1 MLGESYQLGDELLAK
16 IRRTGTTS
24 DRIIALDGRSR
35 LSRSIRQARQAYL
48 DMMPQPIS
56 PCDYALAERAAIVA
70 AQLLELDR
78 RALVGSLPAG
88 DARMYVSLSGLHSR
102 LLKTL
107 SGRRSARPAGP
118 SLADLFPGMG
128 EGAAA

>member
-1 MLGESYQLGDELLAK
+1 MIS
-16 IRRTGTTS
+16 TTPGVEKVVWYRYIYLYGKS
-24 DRIIALDGRSR
+24 DQWSR

-78 RALVGSLPAG
+78 RALAGSLPTG
-88 DARMYVSLSGLHSR
+88 DARMYVSLSGLHAR
-102 LLKTL
+102 LLRSL
-107 SGRRSARPAGP
+107 NSRRSARPVGP
-118 SLADLFPGMG
+118 SLADLFPGAVG
-128 EGAAA
+128 DEAA